1 MHPADAIYFRSILDI
16 EPRLF
21 QPIKQKGGVCF
32 HNLFRLV
39 DSRHGALEGRPAH
52 PLGFGDVVAD
62 AALRSKL
69 APELESTPQ
78 SPFMGRFAL
87 AGVCEPVS
95 LARCEGEG
103 AIGQIELRRSPS
115 CPRAYEPL
123 SSAPEGLRRC
133 LKLDP
138 VVGLAALP
146 VPSPRRARV
155 LRKYRSMPRW
165 TAWLPPQLI
174 PNTLAISG
182 ASTSTCGA
190 TAW

>member
-1 MHPADAIYFRSILDI
+1 MAVKLGDVFNYPGTESEDSYGN
-16 EPRLF
+16 
-21 QPIKQKGGVCF
+21 KGGF
-32 HNLFRLV
+32 HIHIVVRIDETGGDAYLV
-39 DSRHGALEGRPAH
+39 PLSKRSLSGPDLAFCAGERPCAQARRVRIARPRPAR
-52 PLGFGDVVAD
+52 PTASSAIDVGSGTGKG
-62 AALRSKL
+62 AATSGLNVDD
-69 APELESTPQ
+69 E
-78 SPFMGRFAL
+78 
-87 AGVCEPVS
+87 
-95 LARCEGEG
+95 
-103 AIGQIELRRSPS
+103 I
-115 CPRAYEPL
+115 PL